1 MSGSSDWKHLTQ
13 SAIIHCNS
21 KQHFRSDVTLVQ
33 FSESKSIK
41 AIISKQYSS
50 EVKRWRE
57 ILKLLFDVVLT
68 LLGLGLAFRGHR
80 ENINDARCGVY
91 LWIIKLLANHNQVF
105 EQHLQSNLKIKYT
118 SKTITEEIIQIQLLF
133 KLFKYLK
140 LEIPF

>member
-91 LWIIKLLANHNQVF
+91 LWILKLLANHNQVF

-118 SKTITEEIIQIQLLF
+118 SKTITEEIIQILAS
-133 KLFKYLK
+133 
-140 LEIPF
+140 ET